1 MGEYSALAV
10 ASVVLV
16 VLYELLR
23 ARTGIFTDVRYWIS
37 MAICFAFMVPVN
49 GWYTKLSAPIVL
61 YTPDAVSG
69 FRVPWDIP
77 VEDFAFG
84 FSLLTLVLIRWI
96 AVGRDAV
103 ARSTTGTAGRSPR

>member
-1 MGEYSALAV
+1 MGEYTALAV

-23 ARTGIFTDVRYWIS
+23 ARTGIFTDARYWIS

-61 YTPDAVSG
+61 YAPDAISG
-69 FRVPWDIP
+69 LRIPWDIP

-84 FSLLTLVLIRWI
+84 FSLLSLVLIRWVV
-96 AVGRDAV
+96 VGRASDET
-103 ARSTTGTAGRSPR
+103 SGTGPVGGSPR